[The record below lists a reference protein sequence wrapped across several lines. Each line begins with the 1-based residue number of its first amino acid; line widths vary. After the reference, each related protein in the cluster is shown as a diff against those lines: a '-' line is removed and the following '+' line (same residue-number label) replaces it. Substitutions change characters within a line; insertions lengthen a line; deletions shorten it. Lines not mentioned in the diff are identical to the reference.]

1 MACNDN
7 EFLERNVT
15 KTEFLNKLN
24 YELCYIPVNTT
35 DSHTCTS
42 SNLQSTTNRHYILK
56 IVL

>member
-7 EFLERNVT
+7 DFLEQNVT

-35 DSHTCTS
+35 DDDSTHVCLQTCRA
-42 SNLQSTTNRHYILK
+42 QQ
-56 IVL
+56 IVIIF